1 MALKA
6 LSAYAILA
14 FMGGMDLSVQL
25 ASTNFDFEKNFLLND
40 RSSDVI
46 NRSKIPSLP
55 TEIFVNSNG
64 TGCALMQIYLKYN
77 VPVATEQFAFDI
89 KSYIQEVPG
98 LDYQNKFDP
107 VNKVGFDLN
116 SHEYCKRIYMSFLK
130 SNRLKGI

>member
-1 MALKA
+1 
-6 LSAYAILA
+6 
-14 FMGGMDLSVQL
+14 
-25 ASTNFDFEKNFLLND
+25 
-40 RSSDVI
+40 
-46 NRSKIPSLP
+46 
-55 TEIFVNSNG
+55 
-64 TGCALMQIYLKYN
+64 MQIYLKYN